1 MGLWKD
7 VLIIDLFCSRATSLT
22 VDAAAGAA
30 ASTVPVRCE
39 VTQTTSVA
47 EEGSLQATPEGEE
60 VSTEA
65 SQLS

>member
-1 MGLWKD
+1 M
-7 VLIIDLFCSRATSLT
+7 
-22 VDAAAGAA
+22 DAAAAAAAA
-30 ASTVPVRCE
+30 ASTVLVRCE

-47 EEGSLQATPEGEE
+47 EEGSLQSTPEGEE